1 MITIKIL
8 NAREI
13 VEREKGRLM
22 TRLAGKFI
30 DLELKVEEEL
40 VKRLQAELEK
50 QQVRAEI
57 RIVAND
63 GTDIAGTGL

>member
-50 QQVRAEI
+50 QQIQAEI
-57 RIVAND
+57 RIVPGD
-63 GTDIAGTGL
+63 SDDITGTGL

>member
-1 MITIKIL
+1 MITIRIL

-50 QQVRAEI
+50 QQIQAEI
-57 RIVAND
+57 RIVPGD
-63 GTDIAGTGL
+63 SDDITGTGL

>member
-13 VEREKGRLM
+13 VEREKGRLV
-22 TRLAGKFI
+22 TRLAGKFM
-30 DLELKVEEEL
+30 DLELKVEVEL

-57 RIVAND
+57 HIVPNNSS
-63 GTDIAGTGL
+63 DITSTGL